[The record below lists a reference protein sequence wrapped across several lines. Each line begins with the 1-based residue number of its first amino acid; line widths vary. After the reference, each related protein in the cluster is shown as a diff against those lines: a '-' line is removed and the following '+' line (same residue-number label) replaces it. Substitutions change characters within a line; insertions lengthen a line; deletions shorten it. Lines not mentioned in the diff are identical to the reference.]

1 MRTVGERTR
10 PLTPLRTS
18 DVARLARN
26 SFPSAPLLTDARVTP
41 PANERLPFGAMAH
54 SSRHQ
59 SSPERP
65 KSSRLGPSER
75 WRTLTPRVWGSGANF
90 YLGCPNPNR
99 LLAQNRK
106 QRKNHTSKL
115 QELALL
121 LPVALKTSTKKL
133 TKKEILLHVLHYI
146 QYLQRNIDMAKAL
159 LKCHTANGEG
169 GLGGLGRKR
178 AKGPARLRHSTPSR
192 SPHWRKSHLQG
203 ACRKP
208 QKKKRTGSS
217 EHQTRAQKPRRCLA
231 LDEPE
236 KWATPS
242 PDRQGRDVGRTT
254 TPARCTTSCSHP
266 EVASATPQ
274 DNAKGGKARLTLLD
288 VAESSVCCD
297 ISGCCCRDSAQG
309 KGPYLAFKAQQG
321 AEGIHFLN
329 RTQPCPRQKM
339 VFYDSGEE
347 ADKESPDA
355 DRWLPA
361 WTPEGSSHGSSLA
374 LGPSQINN
382 WATTGHPSEILGLSP
397 SLFSSPGN
405 MLPEQILEDGTDTE
419 YLTQALFEDVLLDA
433 ESSPPDDTLE
443 LPQNRETPSEAP
455 EGTPNSHALSDFS
468 ISLHYCSRSLSETS
482 KGPSSSSSSSED
494 TDEESVPRQPE
505 DTEADP
511 EGLQSSSDEDRDYTW
526 TPTRRASTL
535 PPARRKA
542 RKGQAGRGQAKPK
555 ADQKAP
561 CPPQMK
567 KKCINGFIMFC
578 RMNRK
583 QYIRA
588 CPGTASTAATKD
600 LAQLWR
606 VMTQQERGPYCA
618 KARRFSLQHNR
629 IVKQDSSS
637 SEDEDWG
644 PPKPFYQLLAEKARA
659 SPHWA
664 SLTPAPHD

>member
-1 MRTVGERTR
+1 
-10 PLTPLRTS
+10 
-18 DVARLARN
+18 
-26 SFPSAPLLTDARVTP
+26 PSP
-41 PANERLPFGAMAH
+41 P
-54 SSRHQ
+54 SS
-59 SSPERP
+59 
-65 KSSRLGPSER
+65 
-75 WRTLTPRVWGSGANF
+75 
-90 YLGCPNPNR
+90 
-99 LLAQNRK
+99 RK

-169 GLGGLGRKR
+169 GLGGPGLSGQSFEQAVDPR
-178 AKGPARLRHSTPSR
+178 AKTPPALEPYSGPSDAGLSAP
-192 SPHWRKSHLQG
+192 P
-203 ACRKP
+203 
-208 QKKKRTGSS
+208 

-297 ISGCCCRDSAQG
+297 ISGWSLSSCYLSPLRIHYSSATHRLQVC
-309 KGPYLAFKAQQG
+309 L
-321 AEGIHFLN
+321 LN
-329 RTQPCPRQKM
+329 STSCRQKM

-419 YLTQALFEDVLLDA
+419 YLTQGEHA

-494 TDEESVPRQPE
+494 TDEESGWVPRLRL
-505 DTEADP
+505 ADP